1 MKVYNDKHITFSE
14 FTYLHHFH
22 TNSNNV
28 GDRKD
33 VHVSRTLNLTLTIS
47 RQKQWQIWHE
57 IHSTKFPLPFFITST
72 IK

>member
-1 MKVYNDKHITFSE
+1 MKVYKDKSITFSE

-33 VHVSRTLNLTLTIS
+33 VHMSRTLNLTLTIS
-47 RQKQWQIWHE
+47 RQKQ
-57 IHSTKFPLPFFITST
+57 
-72 IK
+72 